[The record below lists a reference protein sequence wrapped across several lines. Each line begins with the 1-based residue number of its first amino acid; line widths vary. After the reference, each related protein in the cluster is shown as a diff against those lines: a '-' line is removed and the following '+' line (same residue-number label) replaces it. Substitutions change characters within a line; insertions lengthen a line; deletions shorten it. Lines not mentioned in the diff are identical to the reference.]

1 MKCPNIWCIARDSDY
16 ECSQGDFAEE
26 CELRIDYEAEFCPTE
41 EEYKRT
47 GYPMV
52 ESLYCECGMTMVITD
67 KIATEAPC
75 LNCGKKNSYDDLL
88 ELGEL
93 PINPCDMCG
102 SICVEIKKDK
112 NGNVICPDG
121 YKPKGK

>member
-1 MKCPNIWCIARDSDY
+1 MKCPNIYCIMQENGKCICTDGVCGCKTKFEQDH
-16 ECSQGDFAEE
+16 
-26 CELRIDYEAEFCPTE
+26 CPTE

-52 ESLYCECGMTMVITD
+52 ESLYCECGMTMIITN
-67 KIATEAPC
+67 KIVTEAPC

-93 PINPCDMCG
+93 PF
-102 SICVEIKKDK
+102 
-112 NGNVICPDG
+112 
-121 YKPKGK
+121 